1 MVKNHSNS
9 YDALRIRR
17 SSDVAAKA
25 GYLQFVLS
33 DGFKSINDCT
43 DFDSQWVNYSISKV
57 ISRELLEECFGIDE
71 DDERISGNNVTPD
84 KIYHNQHIKTLIDM
98 IVNQKKAKLELVEI
112 VESLVSLRQEH
123 CSVLKVDDEDFVAY
137 LASNYESKT
146 AIHLVDIRNL
156 EKESF
161 WVEGQRYDL
170 AILNCTSAGLFE
182 LARNSH
188 LYKEALSGCEKD
200 VR

>member
-25 GYLQFVLS
+25 GYLQFILS
-33 DGFKSINDCT
+33 DGFESINNCT
-43 DFDSQWVNYSISKV
+43 DFDSQRVNYSISKV

-98 IVNQKKAKLELVEI
+98 IVNQNEAKLELVEI
-112 VESLVSLRQEH
+112 VESLVSLRQEL
-123 CSVLKVDDEDFVAY
+123 CFVLKVDDEDFADY

-161 WVEGQRYDL
+161 WVEGQRDDL

-182 LARNSH
+182 QARNSH
-188 LYKEALSGCEKD
+188 IYKEDLSGCEKGI
-200 VR
+200 R